1 MDTYQLLKHVHL
13 TTVAITLVLFVLRG
27 VWMMLDSP
35 MLQRRWVKVVP
46 HVNDT
51 VLLVSALWMAVA
63 VWRYPMV
70 FHGWITAKIVALI
83 VYILLGTVAL
93 KRGRTKTVRG
103 AAFIGGLV
111 VFAYIVHTAYTKTVL
126 PV

>member
-1 MDTYQLLKHVHL
+1 MDTYQLLKHIHL

-35 MLQRRWVKVVP
+35 LLQRRWVRIVP
-46 HVNDT
+46 HINDT
-51 VLLVSALWMAVA
+51 VLLVSALWLAVG

-83 VYILLGTVAL
+83 LYILLGTVAL
-93 KRGRTKTVRG
+93 KRGRNKPVRG

-111 VFAYIVHTAYTKTVL
+111 VFAYIVHTAYTKTAI

>member
-35 MLQRRWVKVVP
+35 MLQRRWIKVVP
-46 HVNDT
+46 HINDT
-51 VLLVSALWMAVA
+51 VLLVSALWMAVS

-70 FHGWITAKIVALI
+70 LHGWITAKIVALI
-83 VYILLGTVAL
+83 LYILLGTVAL

-103 AAFIGGLV
+103 AAFIAGLV

>member
-70 FHGWITAKIVALI
+70 FHGWITAKIVALV
-83 VYILLGTVAL
+83 VYILLGTIAL

-103 AAFIGGLV
+103 AAFIGGLL